1 MISRVSGLYLISN
14 GLLLSL
20 GMLYGYLMRKKKVP
34 QNTSESPQTSDPVVL
49 RHGDS
54 LYVDIFHGT

>member
-14 GLLLSL
+14 GLMLSPSI
-20 GMLYGYLMRKKKVP
+20 LYGYLMRKKKVP

-54 LYVDIFHGT
+54 VYMGIFHGT